1 MSIVFASFS
10 KDGFVSSV
18 WCRYPHVTHRFAST
32 RFDVYIRLLS
42 CVFVFPS
49 SFKCVKAT
57 FVTPSVTF
65 HLHCDTQRWTTL
77 VRLDPVPLH
86 LMRRHLH
93 QAGHDLLTF
102 QSFGSGRL
110 GGWLG
115 LPFPDAWDVVR
126 PAGCR
131 QRGTSNLRRVACIC
145 LQTQNRAHESPAPD
159 LCRWNSEPS
168 MTSMASWWRCCC
180 CLLVWSPSS
189 GLEASWCRWVKVLK
203 GSNFERLEIVN
214 MCWLKHFSE
223 FAIGATKINTR
234 TRHILRI
241 SFMQV
246 FQFLAL

>member
-32 RFDVYIRLLS
+32 RFDVYIHLLS

-145 LQTQNRAHESPAPD
+145 LQTQNRAHESPAAWPLSLEFGTVND
-159 LCRWNSEPS
+159 FNGFVVKMLLLSPCVVTFVRLGSELMQVS
-168 MTSMASWWRCCC
+168 KS
-180 CLLVWSPSS
+180 
-189 GLEASWCRWVKVLK
+189 
-203 GSNFERLEIVN
+203 FERFELWTFGNCQHVLIKTFFRVCN
-214 MCWLKHFSE
+214 WSYKD
-223 FAIGATKINTR
+223 KYKN
-234 TRHILRI
+234 
-241 SFMQV
+241 
-246 FQFLAL
+246 